1 MHFARLPGTQ
11 TRDITTSTRR
21 RSSASPRHRH
31 ASITSMAHRDDRIR
45 SRDSG
50 SSASSSSR
58 RAPAHFVTKDAAS
71 FMALMGDMLRL
82 QEQSLAMA
90 YLYMHRYTK
99 FIRDGNHATGEPVR
113 DFLDDHTLALTC
125 LSLSTKA
132 TESPRRLRSLIVPA
146 YALLHPPSTT
156 TTSSPAPALRVPS
169 HKYDTLRATIVT
181 AELHLL
187 RILKFEL
194 RLPLPH
200 DYIPR
205 ILDAALSIIPGED
218 YAALPPDR
226 MAEDNV
232 ADAADTFLGRQCM
245 GLATRCLQV
254 YAVATYYTARTIACG
269 VVGVVLDGSGI
280 LPGEGMARWVERVM
294 GRDVEVE
301 DYEDVVTEISA
312 VYLGVDRVGGSGNDG
327 AGDEA
332 KSDEK
337 S

>member
-1 MHFARLPGTQ
+1 
-11 TRDITTSTRR
+11 
-21 RSSASPRHRH
+21 
-31 ASITSMAHRDDRIR
+31 MAHRNDRVR
-45 SRDSG
+45 SRDGHGDSAG
-50 SSASSSSR
+50 SSSTSSTPR
-58 RAPAHFVTKDAAS
+58 RAPPHFVAKDAAS

-82 QEQSLAMA
+82 RERSLAMA
-90 YLYMHRYTK
+90 YLYMHRYAK
-99 FIRDGNHATGEPVR
+99 FIHDSGSRTDSTPIR

-146 YALLHPPSTT
+146 YALLHPPTTSTT
-156 TTSSPAPALRVPS
+156 TPPLRVPS

-205 ILDAALSIIPGED
+205 ILDSALSIIPGED
-218 YAALPPDR
+218 FAALSKER
-226 MAEDNV
+226 MAEDNI
-232 ADAADTFLGRQCM
+232 ADVADTFLGRQCF

-254 YAVATYYTARTIACG
+254 YSIATYYDARTIACG
-269 VVGVVLDGSGI
+269 CVGVVLDASGI
-280 LPGEGMARWVERVM
+280 LPGEGMVRWVERVM

-301 DYEDVVTEISA
+301 DYEDVVTEIA
-312 VYLGVDRVGGSGNDG
+312 ALYLGVDRLAGRQDDG
-327 AGDEA
+327 KPSEVPNED
-332 KSDEK
+332 K
-337 S
+337 